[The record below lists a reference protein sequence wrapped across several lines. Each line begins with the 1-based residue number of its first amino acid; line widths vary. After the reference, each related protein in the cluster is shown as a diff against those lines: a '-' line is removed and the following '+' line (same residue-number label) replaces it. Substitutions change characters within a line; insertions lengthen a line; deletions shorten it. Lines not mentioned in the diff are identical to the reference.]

1 MTIIAYSL
9 YLLLAVGMTIWVGRS
24 LSFNGRVYLLRYLG
38 NDDELAGSVN
48 HLLVVGFY
56 LVNLGFIA
64 LALSQAGSV
73 ASIEALFRFLGL
85 HVGLAL
91 LLLGGMHFFNM
102 GAINRHGDKV
112 ARWYRDRWIAPNY
125 QEKEQPVVAGGGG
138 IGGGAGSARRGTGR
152 LLD

>member
-9 YLLLAVGMTIWVGRS
+9 YLILAIGMTIWVAHS
-24 LSFNGRVYLLRYLG
+24 LSVNGKVYLVRYLA
-38 NDDELAGSVN
+38 DDDQLATSVN

-56 LVNLGFIA
+56 LVNLGFIS
-64 LALSQAGSV
+64 LALSQAGEV
-73 ASIEALFRFLGL
+73 ASIEGIFRFLGL

-102 GAINRHGDKV
+102 GAINRHGDKI
-112 ARWYRDRWIAPNY
+112 ARWYGDRWTVPASPPEPS
-125 QEKEQPVVAGGGG
+125 QR
-138 IGGGAGSARRGTGR
+138 SADR